1 MTEGL
6 TKLAGLIDDVKSELT
21 DGSYIK
27 IMKGLKDTYEE
38 LNKGE
43 LYRIVGFITFVNVSK
58 VIPEETLSGL
68 TEIKINEITKNHSV
82 LCQARDTLNMED
94 SSSECMFKHNIIHKC
109 HLSYIQENIVQNGF
123 CKINCYPLKNSTF
136 FVLKVL
142 KI

>member
-6 TKLAGLIDDVKSELT
+6 IKLQGLIDDVKSELT

-27 IMKGLKDTYEE
+27 IMKGLKDTYDE

-82 LCQARDTLNMED
+82 LCQSRETLDAGD
-94 SSSECMFKHNIIHKC
+94 SSSECMFKHNIIHNC
-109 HLSYIQENIVQNGF
+109 HLSYIQESIIQQGF

-136 FVLKVL
+136 FVLKII